1 MTSVEKI
8 PKILAIL
15 MENPSY
21 VLTPFYLCR
30 ETHTDQRTMKV
41 ILKVMLELK
50 LIQVDKL
57 QTKIK
62 TIRGVRL
69 RDGYK
74 KYLQKVEL

>member
-8 PKILAIL
+8 PKILKIL
-15 MENPSY
+15 MENTSCT
-21 VLTPFYLCR
+21 LTPYFLCVK
-30 ETHTDQRTMKV
+30 THTDQRTMKA

-50 LIQVDKL
+50 LIQIDKL